1 MPGMRISLDAAMR
14 ARDISQPDAA
24 DRAEAEALADAG
36 WSPGSDGARSSDRRN
51 PAGPRDGPEVLTASG
66 AGAVGSEAG
75 DAPRRPEAA
84 PRPRDPRKQAA
95 EPVPARQGNRRV
107 RRRSRLAGHGQG
119 SAGSSPESS

>member
-24 DRAEAEALADAG
+24 DRAKAEALADAG
-36 WSPGSDGARSSDRRN
+36 WSSGSDGARSSDRRSP
-51 PAGPRDGPEVLTASG
+51 PARDGPEVLTASG
-66 AGAVGSEAG
+66 AGGVSSEAG
-75 DAPRRPEAA
+75 DAPRRPGAA